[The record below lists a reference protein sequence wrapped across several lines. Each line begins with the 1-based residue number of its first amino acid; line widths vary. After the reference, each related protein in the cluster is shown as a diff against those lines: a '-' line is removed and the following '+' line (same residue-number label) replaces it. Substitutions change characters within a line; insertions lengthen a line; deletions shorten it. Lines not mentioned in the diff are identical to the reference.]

1 MGEMFKFTE
10 EEKAELLEMSE
21 QLRQQMGDEYR
32 EEDAEKVREQIEG
45 DLQENKIKRDVFG
58 LNPILMSFRT
68 ALLELEEIGMKRD
81 CVLSIL
87 LYNSVANESL
97 TIEEVET
104 EYGTS
109 IAHIIRGLV
118 RIHELY
124 RKSPVIESENFR
136 NLLLSFAE
144 DMRVVL
150 IMISERVVLMRHIRD
165 TENNEA
171 QQKVAEEASY
181 LYAPLAHK
189 DRKSVV

>member
-1 MGEMFKFTE
+1 
-10 EEKAELLEMSE
+10 
-21 QLRQQMGDEYR
+21 
-32 EEDAEKVREQIEG
+32 
-45 DLQENKIKRDVFG
+45 
-58 LNPILMSFRT
+58 MSFRT

-97 TIEEVET
+97 TIEQVEN
-104 EYGTS
+104 EYGAS

-150 IMISERVVLMRHIRD
+150 IMISERVVLMRYR
-165 TENNEA
+165 NERFVRFVRFERFVLWLKKRA
-171 QQKVAEEASY
+171 ICMLRWHTSWAST
-181 LYAPLAHK
+181 
-189 DRKSVV
+189 S

>member
-32 EEDAEKVREQIEG
+32 EEDAEKVRDQIES

-58 LNPILMSFRT
+58 LNPILMSFQT

-97 TIEEVET
+97 TIEEIET

-118 RIHELY
+118 RIHEL
-124 RKSPVIESENFR
+124 
-136 NLLLSFAE
+136 
-144 DMRVVL
+144 
-150 IMISERVVLMRHIRD
+150 
-165 TENNEA
+165 
-171 QQKVAEEASY
+171 
-181 LYAPLAHK
+181 
-189 DRKSVV
+189 

>member
-32 EEDAEKVREQIEG
+32 EEDAEKVRDQLES

-109 IAHIIRGLV
+109 IAHIIRGL
-118 RIHELY
+118 
-124 RKSPVIESENFR
+124 
-136 NLLLSFAE
+136 
-144 DMRVVL
+144 
-150 IMISERVVLMRHIRD
+150 
-165 TENNEA
+165 
-171 QQKVAEEASY
+171 
-181 LYAPLAHK
+181 

>member
-97 TIEEVET
+97 TIE
-104 EYGTS
+104 
-109 IAHIIRGLV
+109 
-118 RIHELY
+118 
-124 RKSPVIESENFR
+124 
-136 NLLLSFAE
+136 
-144 DMRVVL
+144 
-150 IMISERVVLMRHIRD
+150 
-165 TENNEA
+165 
-171 QQKVAEEASY
+171 
-181 LYAPLAHK
+181 
-189 DRKSVV
+189 